1 MGFGLSLSCWKRV
14 RHERSCLNPSPLLFM
29 LSFKAGHLMWSCDA
43 KKEVKKIIFQKK
55 SLWIHCPI
63 CGGKTRIKVYEDTV
77 LVKFPLYCPK
87 CKREI
92 LIDVVKLKMVPS
104 KEPDA

>member
-1 MGFGLSLSCWKRV
+1 MMKTGHESLR
-14 RHERSCLNPSPLLFM
+14 
-29 LSFKAGHLMWSCDA
+29 
-43 KKEVKKIIFQKK
+43 
-55 SLWIHCPI
+55 IHCPV
-63 CGGKTRIKVYEDTV
+63 CDGKTRTKVYEDIV

-92 LIDVVKLKMVPS
+92 LIDVVKLKMIPS